1 MNIGRRICCE
11 KYDMKRGG
19 TTEAPTTS
27 KIDGVMS
34 LGCSARTG
42 IKALLTIFA
51 FSNLQSFQ
59 LFPVVTL

>member
-1 MNIGRRICCE
+1 
-11 KYDMKRGG
+11 MKRGG